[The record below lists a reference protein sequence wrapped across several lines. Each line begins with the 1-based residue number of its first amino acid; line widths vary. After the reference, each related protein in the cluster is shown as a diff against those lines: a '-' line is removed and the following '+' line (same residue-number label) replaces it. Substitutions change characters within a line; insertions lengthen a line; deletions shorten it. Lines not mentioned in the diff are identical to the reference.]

1 MAITELADFPPK
13 VDLLTKV
20 YQPLPK
26 LIADV
31 DWDAVDASAK
41 AEQVLRSFS
50 KTLDR
55 ADANALGDIF
65 LARQSYWRDTLA
77 ITSHL
82 RTFKDCN
89 IIATVL
95 TEVNSQRGINGI
107 VIIPRTAQIGVA
119 SETLVS
125 LSALFSPYLDV
136 VQHIFS
142 CSRNG

>member
-26 LIADV
+26 LTAVV
-31 DWDAVDASAK
+31 DWDALDASAT
-41 AEQVLRSFS
+41 AEEVLRSFS
-50 KTLDR
+50 KALDR
-55 ADANALGDIF
+55 ADKIGLGDIL

-82 RTFKDCN
+82 RTFKDRN

-95 TEVNSQRGINGI
+95 TELNRQRRINGI
-107 VIIPRTAQIGVA
+107 AIIPRTAQTVVA

-125 LSALFSPYLDV
+125 SSALVSPDLAFV
-136 VQHIFS
+136 
-142 CSRNG
+142 